1 MDMSL
6 SKLWEF
12 VLDREAWGAAVHGVS
27 KSRIQLSDWN
37 ELIHIFNNSIYQL
50 ISNQL
55 LFTFYFIKVYNYI
68 KSKTCITN
76 QIMIMISN
84 KQSFR

>member
-6 SKLWEF
+6 SKFWKF

-27 KSRIQLSDWN
+27 KSRVQLSDWN
-37 ELIHIFNNSIYQL
+37 ELIHVFNNSLYQL

-55 LFTFYFIKVYNYI
+55 LFTFYFIKV
-68 KSKTCITN
+68 
-76 QIMIMISN
+76 
-84 KQSFR
+84 

>member
-1 MDMSL
+1 MKAEGESDERMKWLDGITDSMDMSL

-55 LFTFYFIKVYNYI
+55 LFTFYFIKV
-68 KSKTCITN
+68 
-76 QIMIMISN
+76 
-84 KQSFR
+84 